1 MKHLKLFASHSQFI
15 EPTDKP
21 AVSYCEQENEVHYHP
36 NKLIIY
42 YNSRIQGA
50 VVPSKSNITSVF
62 TDNVYLTDFRSPV
75 VLQINSQTHSIYFS
89 PIGAF
94 DEDQLQYDF
103 DGYSFSLDGYD
114 QSHSRLT
121 LDEYTQSE
129 RTIYYNGYRF
139 IKSTGSLHFY
149 CSDLP
154 RDNIFFEDLYI
165 NTIS

>member
-1 MKHLKLFASHSQFI
+1 MKKHLYYYTQHSQYS
-15 EPTDKP
+15 EPTNKP
-21 AVSYCEQENEVHYHP
+21 AVSYCEQEDEVHYSP
-36 NKLIIY
+36 NILIIY
-42 YNSRIQGA
+42 YNERVQGA
-50 VVPSKSNITSVF
+50 VVSSKSNITSVF

-75 VLQINSQTHSIYFS
+75 VLQINRLNHSIYFS
-89 PIGAF
+89 PIGVY

-103 DGYSFSLDGYD
+103 NGYSFSLDGYD

-139 IKSTGSLHFY
+139 VKSTGSLHFY

-154 RDNIFFEDLYI
+154 TDNIFFEEV
-165 NTIS
+165 TSA

>member
-1 MKHLKLFASHSQFI
+1 MEKYLHYYTQHSQFS

-21 AVSYCEQENEVHYHP
+21 AVSYCDQEDEVHYSP
-36 NKLIIY
+36 NILIIY
-42 YNSRIQGA
+42 YNDRVQGA
-50 VVPSKSNITSVF
+50 VVSSKSNITSVF

-75 VLQINSQTHSIYFS
+75 ILQINNSTHSIYFS
-89 PIGAF
+89 PIGVY
-94 DEDQLQYDF
+94 DEDQLQHDF
-103 DGYSFSLDGYD
+103 NGYSFSLDGYD

-139 IKSTGSLHFY
+139 VKSTGSLYFY

-154 RDNIFFEDLYI
+154 TDNIFFEEV
-165 NTIS
+165 TSA